1 MSKNGAKQKATDR
14 WGLSTVGGNARMART
29 GAFVV
34 TGPEI
39 SDCLEFHRKCSAS
52 TNTPPVR
59 PTYGESLASC
69 AAPAL
74 LTPAAERAYFTYV
87 RFTTLYYYGFIEGHP
102 MPMGRARV
110 RGGRCELRVITYYT
124 LHGIVRVL
132 HTLANIG
139 DSAKNRW
146 NSVHVRHELYAVSI
160 PGKRGPHVRCSL
172 LVSGRPRGC
181 ALQ

>member
-1 MSKNGAKQKATDR
+1 MQDRTDV
-14 WGLSTVGGNARMART
+14 W
-29 GAFVV
+29 
-34 TGPEI
+34 
-39 SDCLEFHRKCSAS
+39 AS
-52 TNTPPVR
+52 R
-59 PTYGESLASC
+59 ESLASC

-87 RFTTLYYYGFIEGHP
+87 LFITLYYYGFIEGHP

-160 PGKRGPHVRCSL
+160 PGKR
-172 LVSGRPRGC
+172 
-181 ALQ
+181 ALQPASLRAAAGVRSAVKP